1 MKKVIA
7 CIIFSALIFATM
19 EVALKIAG
27 NSLDPFQMTFLR
39 FFIGGVVLAPIG
51 IWELKKNKT
60 RLDAGLILRMI
71 ILGVICVPLSMI
83 LFQFGV
89 MKSNAS
95 TAAVIFCV
103 NPVFIAFFAHFLNKG
118 DRFNLLK
125 GISLLVALP
134 GLVLLIRPWDMQSGN
149 TPVGIIMSM
158 GAAILFAFYSVL
170 GTRTIGKV
178 GTFAQTSMSFLF
190 GYIILLF
197 VMLMLHK
204 PILYGVAGSIPEI
217 LYAGIVV
224 TGAGYLLFFIA
235 IKYSNATTGSV
246 TFLLKP
252 ALAPIVAVIV
262 LNERILW
269 NTIVGVVFILAA
281 SGIIIIEK
289 KRGAGNELLS
299 K

>member
-1 MKKVIA
+1 MKKVIT
-7 CIIFSALIFATM
+7 CIIISALIFATM

-60 RLDAGLILRMI
+60 RLDAGIILRMI
-71 ILGVICVPLSMI
+71 LLGAICVPLSMM

-118 DRFNLLK
+118 DRLNLLK
-125 GISLLVALP
+125 GISLLIALP
-134 GLVLLIRPWDMQSGN
+134 GIVLLVKPWDMQAGN
-149 TPVGIIMSM
+149 TIEGVMM
-158 GAAILFAFYSVL
+158 TLGAAILFALYSVL

-190 GYIILLF
+190 GSVILLF
-197 VMLMLHK
+197 AMLAMHK
-204 PILYGVAGSIPEI
+204 PILYGVMSNIPEI
-217 LYAGIVV
+217 LYVGIVV
-224 TGAGYLLFFIA
+224 TGAGYLFYFIA

-252 ALAPIVAVIV
+252 ALAPIIAVIV

-269 NTIVGVVFILAA
+269 NTIVGILFILAA

-289 KRGAGNELLS
+289 RRGGA
-299 K
+299 